1 MAILGLKNR
10 LLTQKSVLTDYD
22 GATPPNVIPIDP
34 IVSLDSTQLS
44 NYRGVTPPK
53 YIDNAPTD

>member
-1 MAILGLKNR
+1 MAILGIRKKLENQGS
-10 LLTQKSVLTDYD
+10 LLTAFD
-22 GATPPNVIPIDP
+22 GATPPPVALIDP
-34 IVSLDSTQLS
+34 TVSVNSTQLS

>member
-1 MAILGLKNR
+1 MATPGLRKR
-10 LLTQKSVLTDYD
+10 LEGPGSDLSDYD
-22 GATPPNVIPIDP
+22 GKTPPNAVYPDP
-34 IVSLDSTQLS
+34 AESLQATQLS

>member
-1 MAILGLKNR
+1 MAIPGIRKKLEDQGS
-10 LLTQKSVLTDYD
+10 LLSAYD
-22 GATPPNVIPIDP
+22 GVTPPDAVYPDP
-34 IVSLDSTQLS
+34 ADSLQRTQLS

>member
-1 MAILGLKNR
+1 MAIIGIR
-10 LLTQKSVLTDYD
+10 QKLETVGSILSDYD
-22 GATPPNVIPIDP
+22 GVTPPPRVFPDP
-34 IVSLDSTQLS
+34 AVSLQNTQYS